1 MSRILRYSAL
11 LIVLAIYDGTFTSPL
26 SASGGGGGTAQVW
39 LGTLGGNGSQAY
51 EVSSTGSVVVG
62 YASNASGQYRAFRW
76 TATGGMQD
84 LGDFGYAYAAAYGVS
99 GDGSIVVGEAWDAS
113 FRQRAFR
120 WTAAGGL
127 QDLGTLGGPYGVS
140 ADISAN
146 GLVVVGESWNA
157 ASNTRA
163 FRWTAAG
170 GMQDLGTFGGYS
182 SGAYGVSA
190 DGSVVVGWQTTPTDS
205 VVPSGGPRWE
215 GCSISAPWAVLK
227 ARRLVCRRM
236 ARS

>member
-1 MSRILRYSAL
+1 VSRILRYSAL

-127 QDLGTLGGPYGVS
+127 QDLGTWEARMASRPTFPLTAWSWSESPGTPPVDARVSMDCGGRDEKPEHH
-140 ADISAN
+140 
-146 GLVVVGESWNA
+146 L
-157 ASNTRA
+157 
-163 FRWTAAG
+163 
-170 GMQDLGTFGGYS
+170 
-182 SGAYGVSA
+182 
-190 DGSVVVGWQTTPTDS
+190 
-205 VVPSGGPRWE
+205 
-215 GCSISAPWAVLK
+215 
-227 ARRLVCRRM
+227 RRLDREWLVLRFRQ
-236 ARS
+236 RHFR